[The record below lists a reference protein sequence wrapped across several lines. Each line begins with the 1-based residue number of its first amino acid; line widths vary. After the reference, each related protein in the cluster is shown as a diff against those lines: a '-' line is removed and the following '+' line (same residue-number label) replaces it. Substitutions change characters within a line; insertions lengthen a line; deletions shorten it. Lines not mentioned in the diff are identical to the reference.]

1 MSVIRSKPALTGLL
15 LAVVAGTA
23 GCSGSGAATSAEK
36 KPPAWQNGQVNA
48 VSRTA
53 VGAEVAAT
61 TSLRPDGTLETVT
74 VDLTT
79 GRKLWAYPATMRGR
93 LPGMGVQ
100 APAVV
105 PTGDGEGVVA
115 AIEPATSGGRGAA
128 LVARD
133 ARTGTRKWVRP
144 VRSSFGPQRCG
155 PYLCVSENTA
165 LSRARV
171 VALDPA
177 AGEPR
182 WRMPGIAEVE
192 WSDDRRVVLLR
203 LAEHPTLEARD
214 ARTGKVLWSTPVE
227 QALGPGVDL
236 SGGWAFGSTGTDLV
250 GYVAPYTN
258 PETKTA
264 STFGLFS
271 VRLEDGHVNWI
282 RPSVVRV
289 YPSGSPGFAPVVRPV
304 DEQGRYGGF
313 ALLDAESGRVLGQ
326 IGTQQIPGNGWWLAF
341 PEKPST
347 LGFLKH
353 NATGA
358 AYDLATGRTADPKG
372 LRGWSFCVT
381 DPKPLRLANITPE
394 GFYSVAALC
403 EYDLGTG
410 KRVSTGS
417 ATPPL
422 WFTGSQDG
430 WRLWRDEK
438 GGLHAV
444 RDGSG
449 TTPGMYGLA

>member
-1 MSVIRSKPALTGLL
+1 MSVIKAKPALTGLL

-23 GCSGSGAATSAEK
+23 ACSGSGAATSTEK
-36 KPPAWQNGQVNA
+36 QPPTWHNTQVNV

-53 VGAEVAAT
+53 VGAGIAAT
-61 TSLRPDGTLETVT
+61 TSMRPDGTLETVA
-74 VDLTT
+74 VDLAD

-105 PTGDGEGVVA
+105 ETGDGGGVVA
-115 AIEPATSGGRGAA
+115 AIEPSSSGGREAA

-133 ARTGTRKWVRP
+133 ARTGARKWVRP
-144 VRSSFGPQRCG
+144 VHSSFGPQRCG
-155 PYLCVSENTA
+155 RYLCVSENTELA
-165 LSRARV
+165 RARV
-171 VALDPA
+171 VVLDPA

-192 WSDDRRVVLLR
+192 WSDDKRVVLLR

-214 ARTGKVLWSTPVE
+214 AGSGKLLWRTPVE

-236 SGGWAFGSTGTDLV
+236 SGGWAFGATGRDLV

-258 PETKTA
+258 PKTKAT
-264 STFGLFS
+264 STFGIFS

-289 YPSGSPGFAPVVRPV
+289 YPSGSPGYAPVVRPV
-304 DEQGRYGGF
+304 DAQGQYGGF
-313 ALLDAESGRVLGQ
+313 ALLDAESGRVVGQ
-326 IGTQQIPGNGWWLAF
+326 IGTQQIPGTGWWLAF
-341 PEKPST
+341 PEQPT
-347 LGFLKH
+347 VLGFLKH
-353 NATGA
+353 NTTGA
-358 AYDLATGRTADPKG
+358 AFDLATGRAIELEG
-372 LRGWSFCVT
+372 RRGWSFCVT
-381 DPKPLRLANITPE
+381 DPQPLRLTGITPS

-403 EYDLGTG
+403 EYDLATG
-410 KRVSTGS
+410 KRVSDGT
-417 ATPPL
+417 AKPPQ

-438 GGLHAV
+438 GALHAV

-449 TTPGMYGLA
+449 TRPGMYGLA